1 MDRRRRNEIKREETW
16 KRAAELLAKQVD
28 TVFAL
33 EAMAVLQETMGHF
46 YYKAKVL
53 KTLGADA
60 PFEEIDDLMEKAAKW
75 AEKIAAF
82 KYAKIQ
88 AMRLASDPNAPVL
101 PESMTLEELRESI
114 MDDFK
119 RLQDAGV
126 LTLPLQTNGNGEET
140 EEAEGVVPRIVP
152 RTSLIDK

>member
-1 MDRRRRNEIKREETW
+1 
-16 KRAAELLAKQVD
+16 
-28 TVFAL
+28 
-33 EAMAVLQETMGHF
+33 MAVLQETMGHF

-114 MDDFK
+114 EGDIA
-119 RLQDAGV
+119 RLRERGV
-126 LTLPLQTNGNGEET
+126 QLSLPRHEVNGNGKEPEG
-140 EEAEGVVPRIVP
+140 AEDVVPREE
-152 RTSLIDK
+152 

>member
-1 MDRRRRNEIKREETW
+1 MDRRRRNEIKREEAR
-16 KRAAELLAKQVD
+16 KRAAELLAKEVD
-28 TVFAL
+28 SHFAL
-33 EAMAVLQETMGHF
+33 EAMGVLQETMQHF
-46 YYKAKVL
+46 YLKARVL

-60 PFEEIDDLMEKAAKW
+60 PFDEIDDLMEKAARW
-75 AEKIAAF
+75 AKELCAF
-82 KYAKIQ
+82 KHPKIQ

-126 LTLPLQTNGNGEET
+126 LTLPLQ
-140 EEAEGVVPRIVP
+140 PLRL
-152 RTSLIDK
+152 R